1 MGERVGGEVR
11 ESEVQNSA
19 KAFGAESART
29 RGSEKLAL
37 VIPTLREAAN
47 MGPLLK
53 RTRAALDGLALN
65 YEVIVVDD
73 DSGDGIEE
81 AVRAAVVDEGGR
93 DDARF
98 RVLVRRGERGLAGA
112 VLDGWAATDAE
123 WLGVMDADLQHPPEL
138 LGELV
143 GAMRAGADVAV
154 GSRYRQG
161 GSMAGWN
168 AARKLTSLAAVWAAK
183 PLLLKKGR
191 RASDPM
197 SGFFIVRREC
207 VEGVGLYRRGFK
219 LLLDIL
225 VRGDISETVEK
236 PFAFGLRR
244 AGQSKAS
251 VGVAVEYFWLLMRL
265 YGGRVTGR
273 GSGRAE

>member
-1 MGERVGGEVR
+1 M
-11 ESEVQNSA
+11 A
-19 KAFGAESART
+19 AESATANEGRIPT
-29 RGSEKLAL
+29 KGGQKFAL

-47 MGPLLK
+47 MAPLLG
-53 RTRAALDGLALN
+53 RTRSALDPLALN

-73 DSGDGIEE
+73 DSGDGIED
-81 AVRAAVVDEGGR
+81 AVRAAVA
-93 DDARF
+93 DDQRF

-112 VLDGWAATDAE
+112 VLDGWAATDAD

-138 LGELV
+138 LAELV
-143 GAMRAGADVAV
+143 GAMREGADVAV

-168 AARKLTSLAAVWAAK
+168 TARKLTSLAAVWAAK

-207 VEGVGLYRRGFK
+207 VEGVQLYRGGFK

-225 VRGDISETVEK
+225 VRADISETVEK

-251 VGVAVEYFWLLMRL
+251 VGVAVEYLWLLMRL
-265 YGGRVTGR
+265 YAGRV
-273 GSGRAE
+273 GSGRKR

>member
-1 MGERVGGEVR
+1 MGEARGAGKTGER
-11 ESEVQNSA
+11 
-19 KAFGAESART
+19 F
-29 RGSEKLAL
+29 AL

-47 MGPLLK
+47 MRPLLA
-53 RTRAALDGLALN
+53 RTRAALDPLGLA

-81 AVRAAVVDEGGR
+81 AVRSAVVGEGGR

-112 VLDGWAATDAE
+112 VLDGWASSDAQ

-138 LGELV
+138 LAELV
-143 GAMRAGADVAV
+143 GAMREGADVAV

-168 AARKLTSLAAVWAAK
+168 TARKLTSLAAVWAAM
-183 PLLLKKGR
+183 PLLRKGA

-197 SGFFIVRREC
+197 SGFFIVRRQC
-207 VEGVGLYRRGFK
+207 VEGVRLYRRGFK
-219 LLLDIL
+219 LLLEIL
-225 VRGDISETVEK
+225 VRGKIQRTEEK

-244 AGQSKAS
+244 AGESKAS
-251 VGVAVEYFWLLMRL
+251 VGVAVEYVWLLMRL
-265 YGGRVTGR
+265 YGGRAR
-273 GSGRAE
+273 GGNR